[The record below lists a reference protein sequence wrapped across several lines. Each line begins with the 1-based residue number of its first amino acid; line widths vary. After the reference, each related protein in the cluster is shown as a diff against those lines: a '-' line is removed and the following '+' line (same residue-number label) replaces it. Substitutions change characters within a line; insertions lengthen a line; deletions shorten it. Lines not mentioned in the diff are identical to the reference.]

1 MVTILRNISNSSN
14 FFFQVRVVSDEN
26 TLFGPVNLG
35 QLFKLGFS
43 DDSRK
48 NLTICFE
55 LSMLSKFTDCPVIV
69 EADLPS
75 GPIEGSPMALSR

>member
-1 MVTILRNISNSSN
+1 MVTNLRNICNSAN
-14 FFFQVRVVSDEN
+14 IFFQVRVVSDEIN
-26 TLFGPVNLG
+26 LFGPVNLG
-35 QLFKLGFS
+35 QLFKLGFT
-43 DDSRK
+43 DDSQK

-55 LSMLSKFTDCPVIV
+55 LSMLSRFSDCPVIV